1 MTGKFYDHVHQN
13 DGQQEGLEQH
23 TLSERRVWPRP
34 AQTDNHSHLD
44 RNYWFSRKTRKTQE
58 EHANGA
64 FRSQW

>member
-1 MTGKFYDHVHQN
+1 MTGKFYDHQN

-34 AQTDNHSHLD
+34 PQTDDHSHLD